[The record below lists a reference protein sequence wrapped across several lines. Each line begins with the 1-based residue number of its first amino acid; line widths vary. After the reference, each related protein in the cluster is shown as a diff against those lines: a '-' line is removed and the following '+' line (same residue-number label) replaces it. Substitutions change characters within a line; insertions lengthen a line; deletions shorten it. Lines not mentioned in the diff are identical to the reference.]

1 MCLLLLFRLKSNSTW
16 LRNPVNHKLCS
27 IYNSTVHL
35 EKRGTTD
42 ITQFSHVNR
51 GIYRTVLFCVWFCR
65 NWYYLHHHSTYRHTY
80 PPVRIS
86 HRQTTRISHHDIRI
100 SQNSKS
106 KWTTGIRNKPV
117 KILLTWVNWA
127 YSLIPVHGFFFKY
140 YRITTQIR

>member
-106 KWTTGIRNKPV
+106 KWTV
-117 KILLTWVNWA
+117 K
-127 YSLIPVHGFFFKY
+127 YFFV
-140 YRITTQIR
+140 QIWFSFSHFSAKNRLFLFRTKNSETVFFIQ